1 LQSEPEADATG
12 PPEVCL
18 YPNLSLQGYRREE
31 AAQVSATSDSEERL
45 KCKRGSGDICCNMKA
60 KLGPWAHRSLVLLAA
75 GLIVLS
81 GVTPWWTTNIQAVYG
96 YGSSWIT
103 IYAYGLTH
111 NATLLREFVRAYE
124 GSPALMS
131 LAKIFVFAN
140 AALCALSVLVKKK
153 WTWRLLALSG
163 LAYLVYS
170 VGFIPV
176 IYEGTG
182 RAPIPGERFPVQ
194 GEIVIHTE
202 FETLKISSSFQYGYY
217 LALLSA
223 SLCIALALARRSLLG
238 DHLSRT

>member
-1 LQSEPEADATG
+1 MPVSRPVALR
-12 PPEVCL
+12 
-18 YPNLSLQGYRREE
+18 SLQREE
-31 AAQVSATSDSEERL
+31 AVQVRATSHSEERL
-45 KCKRGSGDICCNMKA
+45 KCRRGSGNICCNMKA
-60 KLGPWAHRSLVLLAA
+60 KLGPWAHRSPALLTA
-75 GLIVLS
+75 GLIALS
-81 GVTPWWTTNIQAVYG
+81 GVTPWWTTKIQAVYG

-131 LAKIFVFAN
+131 LAKIFVFGN
-140 AALCALSVLVKKK
+140 AALCVLSVIVKNK
-153 WTWRLLALSG
+153 WAWRLLALAG
-163 LAYLVYS
+163 FAYLVYS

-194 GEIVIHTE
+194 GEVVIHTE

-217 LALLSA
+217 LAVASA
-223 SLCIALALARRSLLG
+223 SLCIILALIKRFFPDG
-238 DHLSRT
+238 HLMRTR